1 MEISVI
7 IPTLNAEHEIDGLLI
22 ALEHQSIQ
30 PVDILIVDS
39 ASEDKTIELVRQHK
53 RVRLLKIDRQDFNH
67 GTTRDMALRESRGDF
82 VCFLTQDAVPVSD
95 DYLERLVAPMVDDS
109 DIALV
114 SGRQLPKADARRFE
128 QLVRGFNYPDWP
140 FVPNVISRNS
150 VLRRSL
156 HLMPVPPIDE
166 LHISN
171 AADSSTLTPTRTCSW
186 RQGLSPQG

>member
-1 MEISVI
+1 MDISVI

-140 FVPNVISRNS
+140 S
-150 VLRRSL
+150 VSFQ
-156 HLMPVPPIDE
+156 I
-166 LHISN
+166 
-171 AADSSTLTPTRTCSW
+171 
-186 RQGLSPQG
+186 